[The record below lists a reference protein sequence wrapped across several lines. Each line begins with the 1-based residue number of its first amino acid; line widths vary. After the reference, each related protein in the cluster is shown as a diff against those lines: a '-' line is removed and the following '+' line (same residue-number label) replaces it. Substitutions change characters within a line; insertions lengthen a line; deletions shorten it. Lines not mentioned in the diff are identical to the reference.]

1 MSDAAIEIGGL
12 ALSMGGR
19 VLLDGADLVI
29 RSGECVLLAGPSGSG
44 KTVFLKTLAGILR
57 AGEGGC
63 ATEGRIRVAG
73 RAGIVFQDA
82 ALFAG
87 LSVEDNIRF
96 ALDHRPGGPRDP
108 ARIRALIAEFS
119 LPGAARVHQL
129 SGGQRGRT
137 AVARTLAFDPPV
149 LLYDEPTS
157 GLDPALRDRVAR
169 TIREVHDSHGKTTV
183 IASHDLASL
192 LPIADRVIVLDPAAR
207 TLREVKREEAEA
219 ILREVEA
226 AAAPEVETEAGAG
239 VRRPSALARAGGAV
253 VEAAAR
259 LGDAAIAALLVLAA
273 IVPRPP
279 RIRWGLR
286 HIGYYL
292 RLVAGPSAVVYL
304 GSSGLLIGFIA
315 TFFTFRFLPFRQ
327 YTEPLLID
335 DLVAALG
342 YAMYRILV
350 PLIGSILL
358 AARSGGAVAADIGNR
373 CFAGELDAM
382 RSLGVEPRRYLLAGV
397 VQSFVIGVPLLMGI
411 AFVLAREAGFVV
423 FAFTHPEEEPLFWHW
438 HFALLLATPGSAL
451 WKGTGW
457 LVAKLLIGA
466 LGIAGI
472 SYFLGARP
480 KRSGREVSDAVT
492 AAVIWGT
499 IFVLLVHFLFS
510 FFEFQDVPR

>member
-1 MSDAAIEIGGL
+1 MSDAAIEVRGL
-12 ALSMGGR
+12 TLAMGGR
-19 VLLDGADLVI
+19 VLLDGADLLI
-29 RSGECVLLAGPSGSG
+29 RPGECVLLAGPSGSG

-57 AGEGGC
+57 SGEEGGC
-63 ATEGRIRVAG
+63 MIRGRIRVAG

-82 ALFAG
+82 ALLAG
-87 LSVEDNIRF
+87 LTVEGNLRF
-96 ALDHRPGGPRDP
+96 ALDHRPDGARDA
-108 ARIRALIAEFS
+108 ARIPSLIAEFG
-119 LPGAARVHQL
+119 LPARARVHHL

-149 LLYDEPTS
+149 ILYDEPTS

-169 TIREVHDSHGKTTV
+169 TIREVHGSHGKTTLV
-183 IASHDLASL
+183 ASHDLASL
-192 LPIADRVIVLDPAAR
+192 LPIADRVIVLDPSSR
-207 TLREVKREEAEA
+207 RLREVGREDAEA
-219 ILREVEA
+219 VLREVEEA
-226 AAAPEVETEAGAG
+226 TSPEATVREVRAPS
-239 VRRPSALARAGGAV
+239 PFARAGRAL
-253 VEAAAR
+253 VESAAR
-259 LGDAAIAALLVLAA
+259 IGDAAVAALFVLGAL
-273 IVPRPP
+273 IPHPP
-279 RIRWGLR
+279 RIRWGVR
-286 HIGYYL
+286 HLGYYL
-292 RLVAGPSAVVYL
+292 RLVAGPSAIVYL

-373 CFAGELDAM
+373 SFAGELDAM

-397 VQSFVIGVPLLMGI
+397 VQSFVVGAPLLIGI

-423 FAFTHPEEEPLFWHW
+423 FGFTHPGEEPLYWHW
-438 HFALLLATPGSAL
+438 HFGLLLADPGSAL

-457 LVAKLLIGA
+457 LLAKLLIGA

-499 IFVLLVHFLFS
+499 VFVLLVHFLFS